1 MKARTKRKR
10 RQNKPQPRSVRIIK
24 FVVSILALIGVGAY
38 ILSLP
43 IFDIKDVVVNGAQ
56 MLSADEVRALA
67 AIPLSE
73 NLFFAKFSR
82 AEENL
87 SKIHAIEEVR
97 FYRIPPGTVL
107 INIKERKPIAAL
119 LFQDKSAIIDGEG
132 YILNRNSNMT
142 LNIPNQ
148 ADLPV
153 ITGIGENEALDGNKV
168 DNRVSYLISQV
179 ILKLSK
185 YLDSERIKLEL
196 GGLKNVSLILDDLL
210 WVKFGE
216 TEGMR
221 RKMAVFVALLPEIAG
236 KWSKVEYVDVRYPE
250 NPVIKYK

>member
-1 MKARTKRKR
+1 LKARTKKR
-10 RQNKPQPRSVRIIK
+10 RRQKKPPPRSVRIIK
-24 FVVSILALIGVGAY
+24 FIVSLLIIIGLGIYV
-38 ILSLP
+38 LSLP

-56 MLSADEVRALA
+56 MLSADEIRALA

-73 NLFFAKFSR
+73 NLFFTKFAR

-87 SKIHAIEEVR
+87 SKIHAIKEVR

-107 INIKERKPIAAL
+107 VSIKERKPIATL
-119 LFQDKSAIIDGEG
+119 LFQKKSSVIDKDG
-132 YILNRNSNMT
+132 YIINRNSNMT
-142 LNIPNQ
+142 LNIPNR
-148 ADLPV
+148 AELPV
-153 ITGIGENEALDGNKV
+153 ITGIKEKEAFKGNKV
-168 DNRVSYLISQV
+168 DKRVSYLISQV

-185 YLDSERIKLEL
+185 YLESERMKLEL

-210 WVKFGE
+210 RVKLGE
-216 TEGMR
+216 TERVR